1 MASASGFLRPSTA
14 EQAAIKAKRDEA
26 ARAQKARA
34 KVQAAE
40 RKRKREEEKARVAAI
55 EEQIN
60 SNRPSRIRREA
71 AIDADAEA
79 QVRAYL
85 DSPPYYGRCGKADN
99 ERLKQLC
106 GDGPGRLM
114 WSKERKLWGTK
125 APDRIEPLINTG
137 RWKPFGLDEEWLPYL
152 IVLANRR
159 AEDASAHAEAVAAVK
174 RDASLQAI
182 VEEATAAGGGVPPL
196 NVKERAAATQAREA
210 DASMAP
216 ATAAEVASC
225 AGLGFAEETIYR
237 SRTWPE
243 LGPRSGMSDE
253 GRLLRHVAIV
263 ESDVRC
269 DYEQAPWVHTHYF
282 DEATMRPIVDA
293 KIAAVVAAM
302 NARASARGLAPS
314 GR

>member
-1 MASASGFLRPSTA
+1 MASASDFLRPGPA

-26 ARAQKARA
+26 GRAQKAQA
-34 KVQAAE
+34 KVLAAE
-40 RKRKREEEKARVAAI
+40 RKRKREEEKARVATI
-55 EEQIN
+55 EEQIK

-71 AIDADAEA
+71 AIDAGAEA

-106 GDGPGRLM
+106 GDGLGRLM
-114 WSKERKLWGTK
+114 WQKERKLWGTK
-125 APDRIEPLINTG
+125 APDRIEPLVNTG

-174 RDASLQAI
+174 RDASLRAI
-182 VEEATAAGGGVPPL
+182 VEEAAAAGGAPPL
-196 NVKERAAATQAREA
+196 NVEQRAAASEAREA

-225 AGLGFAEETIYR
+225 ARLGFAEETIYR
-237 SRTWPE
+237 SRKWPE

-293 KIAAVVAAM
+293 KIVTVVAAM
-302 NARASARGLAPS
+302 NARASACGLAPS
-314 GR
+314 ER